1 MNQEMNHGGIDVF
14 PQRFMLRVA
23 RLAQH
28 TMASCCPPGSWPA
41 CHWAIGWDAGNVTG
55 MDALIQHRLGSQ
67 FGYGFTMVYHSGLIN
82 QRSIFSDRL
91 WANNQVYNAGAILR
105 RVVHHPIQRYI
116 ILTPVVM
123 CYRVCIC
130 LAHFRDSWY
139 FWMECWRRK
148 SSILSNIVVWV
159 EDRYWVQRS
168 YVRSAWG
175 VRDFRSERI
184 IFA

>member
-1 MNQEMNHGGIDVF
+1 MLLMNQEMNHGGIDVF

-55 MDALIQHRLGSQ
+55 MDALIEHRLGSQ
-67 FGYGFTMVYHSGLIN
+67 FGYGFTMVYHSGFIN

-91 WANNQVYNAGAILR
+91 WANNQVYNVGAILR

-123 CYRVCIC
+123 CYRVHMFCSFSGQLI
-130 LAHFRDSWY
+130 
-139 FWMECWRRK
+139 FWMLIFCCLKLEPSPIPELHTPQIQEFWSSFILTALEC
-148 SSILSNIVVWV
+148 
-159 EDRYWVQRS
+159 
-168 YVRSAWG
+168 
-175 VRDFRSERI
+175 
-184 IFA
+184 